1 MNSLLNAFILKRS
14 SVADAYGLAEPNRK
28 AQSGLGQALASERAT
43 SVSTSTKNVQA
54 TNTASS
60 KGNREEVAFSARA
73 MRAQRIQAL
82 SEVYFARGDFKLAN
96 LPSVLTQANAEG
108 LLTQSQVA
116 RLEENATSFK
126 DSSAL
131 PSLNTFID
139 NKLKP
144 LSAKESLISE
154 GVAEVRDANGST
166 RTGIMVLRPEMIKAL
181 KDAKTV
187 LANMGD
193 AQSNQ
198 MSALANAVSRR
209 IGQYL
214 NFEST
219 HDDSPN
225 DERANS
231 ERIGSES
238 IGSEN
243 LSAENL
249 SAVYLGVEN
258 ASLVQ
263 NLEAAQSHES
273 SSELKIIELNTI
285 ERRLWQGLQI
295 TMQFAALLG
304 NAQSPMGQVSQYLSL
319 AKR

>member
-1 MNSLLNAFILKRS
+1 M
-14 SVADAYGLAEPNRK
+14 
-28 AQSGLGQALASERAT
+28 
-43 SVSTSTKNVQA
+43 
-54 TNTASS
+54 
-60 KGNREEVAFSARA
+60 
-73 MRAQRIQAL
+73 
-82 SEVYFARGDFKLAN
+82 
-96 LPSVLTQANAEG
+96 LTQANAEG
-108 LLTQSQVA
+108 LLTQSQVV

-154 GVAEVRDANGST
+154 GVAEERDANGST
-166 RTGIMVLRPEMIKAL
+166 STGIMVLRPEMIKAL

-198 MSALANAVSRR
+198 ISDLANAVSRR

-219 HDDSPN
+219 YYDSPN

-231 ERIGSES
+231 ERIDSES

-258 ASLVQ
+258 ASAVQ
-263 NLEAAQSHES
+263 NLEAAQSRES
-273 SSELKIIELNTI
+273 SSELNTSELNTT

-295 TMQFAALLG
+295 TMQFAASLG